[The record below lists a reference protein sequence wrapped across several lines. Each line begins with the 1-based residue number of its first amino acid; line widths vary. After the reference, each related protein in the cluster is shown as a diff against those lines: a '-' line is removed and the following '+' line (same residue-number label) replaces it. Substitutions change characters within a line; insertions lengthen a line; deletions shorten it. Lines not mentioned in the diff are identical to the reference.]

1 MGPGMR
7 RKRGGASGTTTAG
20 NGVAGYSG
28 TPLPNKLGIKD
39 GSVVGLIGAP
49 PGFESTLGTLPE
61 GARLRRNPRGR
72 VDLLLW
78 FVSARRDLER
88 RAAAVAARIEHGGLW
103 ICWPKKASG
112 VPSDVDGD
120 AVRSAGLAHG
130 LVDHKVCAVDATW
143 SGLRFARRRSPPG
156 RDRG

>member
-1 MGPGMR
+1 MGPGIR
-7 RKRGGASGTTTAG
+7 RKRAVASESTTAG
-20 NGVAGYSG
+20 GGAAGYSG
-28 TPLPNKLGIKD
+28 TPLPKKLGIKP
-39 GSVVGLIGAP
+39 GAIVGLLGAP
-49 PGFESTLGTLPE
+49 AGFEATLGPLPD

-78 FVSARRDLER
+78 FVGARRDLER
-88 RAAAVAARIEHGGLW
+88 RAAAVARRIEHGGLW

-112 VPSDVDGD
+112 AASDVDGD
-120 AVRSAGLAHG
+120 AVRRAGIAHG

-143 SGLRFARRRSPPG
+143 SGLRFARRRSPSA